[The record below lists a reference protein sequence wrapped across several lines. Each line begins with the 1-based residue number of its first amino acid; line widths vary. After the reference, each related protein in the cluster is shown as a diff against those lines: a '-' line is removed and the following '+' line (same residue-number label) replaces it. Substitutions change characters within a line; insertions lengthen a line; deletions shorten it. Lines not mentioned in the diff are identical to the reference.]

1 MTGPTADRTAEP
13 TRRTRPPTVDAMP
26 PRSVL
31 APLAALLTLA
41 FGTATATG
49 AAAAVPNPV
58 PAGTPLPTSTSSVTV
73 SLDGRSFPARVVQP
87 TGTAPAA
94 YPVVAF
100 GHGFLQPSSR
110 YAGTLTS
117 IASRGYIVIA
127 PDSETGFAPNHG
139 RLADDL
145 WRSLRWASDRARYP
159 NADPDNLAVMGHS
172 MGGGAALVAADRYD
186 APGQIDTVA
195 TLAAAETNPS
205 ATAASLGIAGPA
217 LYVVGSQDTIV
228 RPATTEAMYRS
239 KPSPAT
245 LATIVGGYHCG
256 FLDSSP
262 LFGLGCDSGS
272 RSRSQQL
279 AATRT
284 LLGDWLDRQ
293 FRGVAPSTLPTWVT
307 VAAK

>member
-1 MTGPTADRTAEP
+1 MAL
-13 TRRTRPPTVDAMP
+13 
-26 PRSVL
+26 RSL
-31 APLAALLTLA
+31 PAARVT
-41 FGTATATG
+41 
-49 AAAAVPNPV
+49 
-58 PAGTPLPTSTSSVTV
+58 LPTSSSIVTV
-73 SLDGRSFPARVVQP
+73 SLDERSFSARVVQP
-87 TGTAPAA
+87 TGTAPEA

-100 GHGFLQPSSR
+100 GHGFLQSSSR
-110 YAGTLTS
+110 YAGTLSS

-145 WRSLRWASDRARYP
+145 WRSLRWAVDGGRYP
-159 NADPDNLAVMGHS
+159 NADPDDLAVMGHS

-186 APGQIDTVA
+186 GPGEICTVA

-205 ATAASLGIAGPA
+205 ARAASAGIAAPA

-228 RPATTEAMYRS
+228 RPATTHAMYDR
-239 KPSPAT
+239 KAAPAAF
-245 LATIVGGYHCG
+245 ATIIGGSHCG

-262 LFGLGCDSGS
+262 LFGFGCGSGS
-272 RSRSQQL
+272 LSRTEQL

-293 FRGVAPSTLPTWVT
+293 FRGLSPSTLPTCVT
-307 VAAK
+307 IADR